1 MSAIDNIKH
10 ELDEARTE
18 LLEALDGVT
27 QAEFDHKPPRDNDTD
42 EDHWSILEVLWHV
55 GVTEDRFRRTIDQ
68 ALGGREVTTDPPRE
82 RPAHLETPAL
92 LIEWINQARR
102 PTEAMLRHMS
112 DADLQ
117 IEIPR
122 PDGSTRTPQRYLE
135 ILVSHDRDHAGQVR
149 ALREMEAM
157 PSGGEA

>member
-1 MSAIDNIKH
+1 MTAVDDIKQQ
-10 ELDEARTE
+10 LDEARNE

-27 QAEFDHKPPRDNDTD
+27 QEEFEHKPVRESDED

-55 GVTEDRFRRTIDQ
+55 GLTEDRFRRTIDQ
-68 ALGGREVTTDPPRE
+68 AVGGREVTTDPPRE
-82 RPAHLETPAL
+82 RPAHLTTPAL

-102 PTEAMLRHMS
+102 PTEALLRRMT
-112 DADLQ
+112 DADLA

-122 PDGSTRTPQRYLE
+122 PDGSTRTPLRYLQ

-149 ALREMEAM
+149 ALRELESM

>member
-27 QAEFDHKPPRDNDTD
+27 QAEFEHKPPRDNDTD

-68 ALGGREVTTDPPRE
+68 AVGGRDVTTDPPRE
-82 RPAHLETPAL
+82 RPPHLETPAL
-92 LIEWINQARR
+92 LIEWIHQARR

-112 DADLQ
+112 DADLEL
-117 IEIPR
+117 EIPR
-122 PDGSTRTPQRYLE
+122 LDGSTRTPQRYLE
-135 ILVSHDRDHAGQVR
+135 ILVNHDRDRAAQVR

>member
-1 MSAIDNIKH
+1 MSDIDEITRQ
-10 ELDEARTE
+10 LQDARAE

-27 QAEFDHKPPRDNDTD
+27 QEEFEHKPVRESDDQ

-55 GVTEDRFRRTIDQ
+55 GLTEDRFRRTIDQ

-82 RPAHLETPAL
+82 RPAHLTTPAL
-92 LIEWINQARR
+92 LLEWINQARR
-102 PTEAMLRHMS
+102 PTEALLRRMT
-112 DADLQ
+112 DTDLA

-122 PDGSTRTPQRYLE
+122 PDGSTRTPLRYLQ
-135 ILVSHDRDHAGQVR
+135 ILANHDRDHAGQVR
-149 ALREMEAM
+149 ALREMERL

>member
-1 MSAIDNIKH
+1 MSDIDEITQQ
-10 ELDEARTE
+10 LQDARTE

-27 QAEFDHKPPRDNDTD
+27 QEEFEHKPVRQGDGD

-55 GVTEDRFRRTIDQ
+55 GLTEDRFRRTIDQ

-82 RPAHLETPAL
+82 RPAHLTTPAL
-92 LIEWINQARR
+92 LLEWINQARR
-102 PTEAMLRHMS
+102 PTEALLRRLT
-112 DADLQ
+112 DADLAV
-117 IEIPR
+117 EIPR
-122 PDGSTRTPQRYLE
+122 PDGSTRTPLRFLQ

-149 ALREMEAM
+149 ALREMESM

>member
-1 MSAIDNIKH
+1 MSAIDDITR
-10 ELDEARTE
+10 ELADARTE

-27 QAEFDHKPPRDNDTD
+27 QTEFDHRPPRDDDAD

-68 ALGGREVTTDPPRE
+68 ALDGREVTTDAPRE
-82 RPAHLETPAL
+82 RPAHLTTPAL
-92 LIEWINQARR
+92 IIEWIHQARR
-102 PTEAMLRHMS
+102 PTEALLRRMT
-112 DADLQ
+112 DADLAV
-117 IEIPR
+117 EIPR
-122 PDGSTRTPQRYLE
+122 PDGTTRTPLRYLQ
-135 ILVSHDRDHAGQVR
+135 ILVNHDRDHAGQVR